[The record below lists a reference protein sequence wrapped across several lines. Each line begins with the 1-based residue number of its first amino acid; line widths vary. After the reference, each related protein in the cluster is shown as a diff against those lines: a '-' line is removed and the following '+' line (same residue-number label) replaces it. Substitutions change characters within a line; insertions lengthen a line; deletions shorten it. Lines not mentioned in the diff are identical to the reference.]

1 MPVILYHGT
10 KDEVVNPYAV
20 KKIAE
25 NTFAHLEHHF
35 VDDDHP
41 LGSIFPTL
49 PWSQLL
55 EQK

>member
-25 NTFAHLEHHF
+25 NTFARLEHHF